1 MRVDKA
7 CTVIEGKPAVKLPIR
22 QTAKGGESRARPSPG
37 LRPYVLQQISI
48 NPQKLDSQDTQAGVC
63 PEKRR
68 VLLFT
73 RSGNRLKLQELSWV
87 TSR

>member
-1 MRVDKA
+1 MRVDQA
-7 CTVIEGKPAVKLPIR
+7 FTVIEGKPAIKLPIR

-63 PEKRR
+63 PRR
-68 VLLFT
+68 TPSAVVYPLREPT
-73 RSGNRLKLQELSWV
+73 QITG
-87 TSR
+87 T